1 MKEANKIN
9 KWILESRDRSKKMD
23 ILIKLIG
30 IVLAIG
36 FISVVIIQFQIS
48 FS

>member
-30 IVLAIG
+30 ITLIIG
-36 FISVVIIQFQIS
+36 IISVGIIQLKITF
-48 FS
+48 